1 MTKDRIRPFAASIGL
16 WSDILLGARLLQ
28 YQVRTNHFMDA
39 MTICGRG
46 AGNHRRLG
54 QGHSRVITAIFTLLE
69 IVLVS
74 IVIASLIAI
83 ATVSHVASSLPA
95 SHFNA
100 PADPHTDR
108 MI

>member
-1 MTKDRIRPFAASIGL
+1 
-16 WSDILLGARLLQ
+16 
-28 YQVRTNHFMDA
+28 MDA
-39 MTICGRG
+39 IPTCGRE

-54 QGHSRVITAIFTLLE
+54 RVRSRILTAIFTLFE
-69 IVLVS
+69 IVLVGL
-74 IVIASLIAI
+74 VIASLIAI